1 VLDPTFVLAS
11 AAVAGGICGA
21 RRDTTRKSC
30 SRIMNTAQGLEAEPA
45 SEPPPTILVVDDV
58 VLARM
63 VAASQLR
70 HHGFA
75 VIEVSS
81 ADEAMRILNAPVK
94 VDLVFADVNLEGS
107 SLDGF
112 GLSRW
117 VRDNKPAMKVLLTSG
132 VVGSSASDDETVL
145 PKPYKYE
152 ELLRRIRALL
162 ASDR

>member
-1 VLDPTFVLAS
+1 
-11 AAVAGGICGA
+11 
-21 RRDTTRKSC
+21 
-30 SRIMNTAQGLEAEPA
+30 MNAAQGVEDVSVSKAP
-45 SEPPPTILVVDDV
+45 STILVVDDV

-70 HHGFA
+70 YDGFA

-112 GLSRW
+112 GLGRW
-117 VRDNKPAMKVLLTSG
+117 VRDNKPGMKVLLTSG
-132 VVGSSASDDETVL
+132 VVGSPAPDGETLL
-145 PKPYKYE
+145 PKPYKYD
-152 ELLRRIRALL
+152 ELVRCIRTLL

>member
-1 VLDPTFVLAS
+1 MN
-11 AAVAGGICGA
+11 AALGI
-21 RRDTTRKSC
+21 
-30 SRIMNTAQGLEAEPA
+30 EFEPA
-45 SEPPPTILVVDDV
+45 DKQSLTILVVDDV

-81 ADEAMRILNAPVK
+81 AEEAMRILSAPVQ

-112 GLSRW
+112 ALGRW
-117 VRDNKPAMKVLLTSG
+117 VRDNRPEMKVLFTSG
-132 VVGSSASDDETVL
+132 VVRSPAPDGETVL

-152 ELLRRIRALL
+152 ELARRIRALL
-162 ASDR
+162 ASSDC

>member
-1 VLDPTFVLAS
+1 
-11 AAVAGGICGA
+11 
-21 RRDTTRKSC
+21 
-30 SRIMNTAQGLEAEPA
+30 MNVAQGVENESFGKQL
-45 SEPPPTILVVDDV
+45 PTILVVDDV

-70 HHGFA
+70 HHGFT

-81 ADEAMRILNAPVK
+81 ADEAMRILEAPVK

-117 VRDNKPAMKVLLTSG
+117 VRDNKPGMKVLLTSG
-132 VVGSSASDDETVL
+132 VARSPEPGGEAVL
-145 PKPYKYE
+145 AKPYKYD
-152 ELLRRIRALL
+152 ELVRRVRALL
-162 ASDR
+162 ASER

>member
-1 VLDPTFVLAS
+1 MAL
-11 AAVAGGICGA
+11 AGGICG
-21 RRDTTRKSC
+21 RSLRHPDETDL
-30 SRIMNTAQGLEAEPA
+30 RIMNAAQGIGEEP
-45 SEPPPTILVVDDV
+45 SSKEPPTILVVDDV

-81 ADEAMRILNAPVK
+81 ADEAMRILNAAVK
-94 VDLVFADVNLEGS
+94 VELVFADVNLEGS

-112 GLSRW
+112 ELGRW
-117 VRDNKPAMKVLLTSG
+117 VRENKPGMKVLLTSG
-132 VVGSSASDDETVL
+132 EVPSPGPGGEAFL

-152 ELLRRIRALL
+152 ELLRRVRTLL
-162 ASDR
+162 ELDR

>member
-1 VLDPTFVLAS
+1 MNVTQGVEDES
-11 AAVAGGICGA
+11 S
-21 RRDTTRKSC
+21 RK
-30 SRIMNTAQGLEAEPA
+30 QL
-45 SEPPPTILVVDDV
+45 PTILVVDDV

-70 HHGFA
+70 HHGFT

-81 ADEAMRILNAPVK
+81 ADEAMRILEAAVN

-117 VRDNKPAMKVLLTSG
+117 VRDNKPGMKVLLTSG
-132 VVGSSASDDETVL
+132 VVDSPAPGGETL
-145 PKPYKYE
+145 LSKPYKYD
-152 ELLRRIRALL
+152 ELVPCIRALL
-162 ASDR
+162 VSER

>member
-1 VLDPTFVLAS
+1 MNATQ
-11 AAVAGGICGA
+11 GIE
-21 RRDTTRKSC
+21 D
-30 SRIMNTAQGLEAEPA
+30 EP
-45 SEPPPTILVVDDV
+45 SGKQPTILVVDDV

-81 ADEAMRILNAPVK
+81 ADEALRILDAPVK
-94 VDLVFADVNLEGS
+94 VALVFADVHLEGS

-112 GLSRW
+112 GLGRW
-117 VRDNKPAMKVLLTSG
+117 VRDNRPDTKVLLTSG
-132 VVGSSASDDETVL
+132 VVSSRGPENETVL

-152 ELLRRIRALL
+152 ELVQRIRALL
-162 ASDR
+162 ALD

>member
-1 VLDPTFVLAS
+1 
-11 AAVAGGICGA
+11 
-21 RRDTTRKSC
+21 
-30 SRIMNTAQGLEAEPA
+30 MNSAQGIDDEPA
-45 SEPPPTILVVDDV
+45 SKQSATILVVDDV

-81 ADEAMRILNAPVK
+81 ADEAMRILNAPVE

-112 GLSRW
+112 GLGRW
-117 VRDNKPAMKVLLTSG
+117 VRDNKPGMKVLLTSG
-132 VVGSSASDDETVL
+132 VVRSPAPDDEAVL

-152 ELLRRIRALL
+152 ELVRRIRALL

>member
-1 VLDPTFVLAS
+1 
-11 AAVAGGICGA
+11 
-21 RRDTTRKSC
+21 
-30 SRIMNTAQGLEAEPA
+30 MNVAQGIEDEPA
-45 SEPPPTILVVDDV
+45 DKQSPTILVVDDV

-70 HHGFA
+70 HYGFA

-81 ADEAMRILNAPVK
+81 ADEALRILNAPVK

-112 GLSRW
+112 GLGRW
-117 VRDNKPAMKVLLTSG
+117 VRDNKPGIKVLLTSG
-132 VVGSSASDDETVL
+132 VVGAPAPDGETLL
-145 PKPYKYE
+145 PKPYKYDA
-152 ELLRRIRALL
+152 LVRCIRALL

>member
-1 VLDPTFVLAS
+1 
-11 AAVAGGICGA
+11 
-21 RRDTTRKSC
+21 
-30 SRIMNTAQGLEAEPA
+30 MNAAQGIENEP
-45 SEPPPTILVVDDV
+45 SNKQLPTILVVDDV

-70 HHGFA
+70 HHGFT

-81 ADEAMRILNAPVK
+81 ADEAMRILEAPVK

-112 GLSRW
+112 GLGRW
-117 VRDNKPAMKVLLTSG
+117 VRDHKPGIKVLLTSG
-132 VVGSSASDDETVL
+132 IRSPDPDGDTLL

-152 ELLRRIRALL
+152 ELLRRVRALL
-162 ASDR
+162 APDR

>member
-1 VLDPTFVLAS
+1 
-11 AAVAGGICGA
+11 
-21 RRDTTRKSC
+21 
-30 SRIMNTAQGLEAEPA
+30 MNSAQGIDDEPA
-45 SEPPPTILVVDDV
+45 SKQSATILVVDDV

-81 ADEAMRILNAPVK
+81 ADEAMRVLNAPVK

-112 GLSRW
+112 GLGRW
-117 VRDNKPAMKVLLTSG
+117 VRDNKPGMKVLLTSG
-132 VVGSSASDDETVL
+132 VVRSPAPDDEAVL

-152 ELLRRIRALL
+152 ELVRRIRALL

>member
-1 VLDPTFVLAS
+1 
-11 AAVAGGICGA
+11 
-21 RRDTTRKSC
+21 
-30 SRIMNTAQGLEAEPA
+30 MNVAQGVKDESFGKQL
-45 SEPPPTILVVDDV
+45 PTILVVDDV

-70 HHGFA
+70 HHGFT

-81 ADEAMRILNAPVK
+81 ADEAMRILEAPVK

-117 VRDNKPAMKVLLTSG
+117 VRDNKPEMKVLLTSG
-132 VVGSSASDDETVL
+132 VVRLPGPGGEAVL
-145 PKPYKYE
+145 AKPYKYD
-152 ELLRRIRALL
+152 ELVRRVRALL
-162 ASDR
+162 TSER

>member
-1 VLDPTFVLAS
+1 
-11 AAVAGGICGA
+11 
-21 RRDTTRKSC
+21 
-30 SRIMNTAQGLEAEPA
+30 MNAAQGIENEP
-45 SEPPPTILVVDDV
+45 SNKQLPTILVVDDV

-70 HHGFA
+70 HHGFS

-81 ADEAMRILNAPVK
+81 ADEAMRILDAPVK

-112 GLSRW
+112 GLGRW
-117 VRDNKPAMKVLLTSG
+117 VRDNKPGIKVLLTSG
-132 VVGSSASDDETVL
+132 IRSPDPDSDTLL

-152 ELLRRIRALL
+152 ELLRRVRALL
-162 ASDR
+162 APDR

>member
-1 VLDPTFVLAS
+1 
-11 AAVAGGICGA
+11 
-21 RRDTTRKSC
+21 
-30 SRIMNTAQGLEAEPA
+30 MNVAQGVEDESVSKAP
-45 SEPPPTILVVDDV
+45 STILVVDDV

-70 HHGFA
+70 YDGFA

-81 ADEAMRILNAPVK
+81 ADEAMRNLNAPVK

-112 GLSRW
+112 GLGRW
-117 VRDNKPAMKVLLTSG
+117 VRDNKPGMKVLLTSG
-132 VVGSSASDDETVL
+132 VVDSPAPDGETLL
-145 PKPYKYE
+145 PKPYKYD
-152 ELLRRIRALL
+152 ELVRCIRALL

>member
-1 VLDPTFVLAS
+1 
-11 AAVAGGICGA
+11 
-21 RRDTTRKSC
+21 
-30 SRIMNTAQGLEAEPA
+30 MNAAQGIEDEPA
-45 SEPPPTILVVDDV
+45 DKQSPTILVVDDV

-81 ADEAMRILNAPVK
+81 AEEAMRVLGAPVK

-112 GLSRW
+112 ALGRW
-117 VRDNKPAMKVLLTSG
+117 IMDNKPGMKLLFTSG
-132 VVGSSASDDETVL
+132 VVRSPGPGGETVL
-145 PKPYKYE
+145 PKPYKYD
-152 ELLRRIRALL
+152 ELLRRIRELL
-162 ASDR
+162 ALDR

>member
-1 VLDPTFVLAS
+1 MN
-11 AAVAGGICGA
+11 AAQDIDDKPSN
-21 RRDTTRKSC
+21 R
-30 SRIMNTAQGLEAEPA
+30 Q
-45 SEPPPTILVVDDV
+45 PPTILVVDDV

-70 HHGFA
+70 HHGFV

-81 ADEAMRILNAPVK
+81 ADEAMRILDAPVK

-112 GLSRW
+112 GLGRW
-117 VRDNKPAMKVLLTSG
+117 VRDNKPGMKVLLTSG
-132 VVGSSASDDETVL
+132 MVGLPEPDDETLL

-152 ELLRRIRALL
+152 ELVRRIRALL

>member
-1 VLDPTFVLAS
+1 
-11 AAVAGGICGA
+11 
-21 RRDTTRKSC
+21 
-30 SRIMNTAQGLEAEPA
+30 MNAAQGIEDESSGKQL
-45 SEPPPTILVVDDV
+45 PTILVVDDV

-70 HHGFA
+70 HHGFT

-81 ADEAMRILNAPVK
+81 ADEAMRILEAPVK

-117 VRDNKPAMKVLLTSG
+117 VRDNKPGMKVLLTSG
-132 VVGSSASDDETVL
+132 VARSPEPGGEAVL
-145 PKPYKYE
+145 AKPYKCD
-152 ELLRRIRALL
+152 ELVRRVRALL
-162 ASDR
+162 ASER

>member
-1 VLDPTFVLAS
+1 
-11 AAVAGGICGA
+11 
-21 RRDTTRKSC
+21 
-30 SRIMNTAQGLEAEPA
+30 MNAAQGLEEEP
-45 SEPPPTILVVDDV
+45 SGKEPPTILVVDDV

-70 HHGFA
+70 HHGFS

-81 ADEAMRILNAPVK
+81 ADEALRVLNAAVK

-112 GLSRW
+112 QLVRW
-117 VRDNKPAMKVLLTSG
+117 VRDNKPGTKILLTSG
-132 VVGSSASDDETVL
+132 VVRSPAPEGDTVL
-145 PKPYKYE
+145 PKPYKYD

-162 ASDR
+162 ASDG

>member
-1 VLDPTFVLAS
+1 
-11 AAVAGGICGA
+11 
-21 RRDTTRKSC
+21 
-30 SRIMNTAQGLEAEPA
+30 MNSAQGIDDEPA
-45 SEPPPTILVVDDV
+45 SKQSATILVVDDV

-81 ADEAMRILNAPVK
+81 ADEAMRVLDAPVK
-94 VDLVFADVNLEGS
+94 VDLMFADVNLEGS

-112 GLSRW
+112 GLGRW
-117 VRDNKPAMKVLLTSG
+117 VRDNKPGMKVLLTSG
-132 VVGSSASDDETVL
+132 VVRSPAPDDEAVL

-152 ELLRRIRALL
+152 ELVRRIRALL

>member
-1 VLDPTFVLAS
+1 
-11 AAVAGGICGA
+11 
-21 RRDTTRKSC
+21 
-30 SRIMNTAQGLEAEPA
+30 MNTAQGIEGEPA
-45 SEPPPTILVVDDV
+45 GAPSSTILVVDDV

-81 ADEAMRILNAPVK
+81 ADEAMQILNAPVQ
-94 VDLVFADVNLEGS
+94 VDLVFADINLEGS

-112 GLSRW
+112 ELGRW
-117 VRDNKPAMKVLLTSG
+117 VRENKPEMKVLLTSG
-132 VVGSSASDDETVL
+132 EVPLPGGEAFL

-152 ELLRRIRALL
+152 ELLRRVRTLL
-162 ASDR
+162 ELDR

>member
-1 VLDPTFVLAS
+1 MNLPRLQAPRVIVFPVMN
-11 AAVAGGICGA
+11 AAHGIE
-21 RRDTTRKSC
+21 D
-30 SRIMNTAQGLEAEPA
+30 EPA
-45 SEPPPTILVVDDV
+45 DKQSPTILVVDDV

-81 ADEAMRILNAPVK
+81 AEEAMRVLSAPVK
-94 VDLVFADVNLEGS
+94 VDLVFAHVNLEGS

-112 GLSRW
+112 ALGRW
-117 VRDNKPAMKVLLTSG
+117 IMDNKPGMKLLLTSG
-132 VVGSSASDDETVL
+132 VVRSPGPDGETVL

-162 ASDR
+162 AIDC